1 MSAYKQWRDPVRTTK
16 AYPPHGNKR
25 GEGSLDGFDVAAE
38 GVYEHRS
45 LWESV
50 TSVINSRFFTRHAD
64 DGRTYRRKAWQHGVD
79 LFRCLFD
86 QLCRTQYP
94 DPVRDSLGFQ
104 HLPSQEQ
111 RTSYFCKTQDI
122 RSKGRRLG
130 RALDVQSENGGLAR
144 VVSWK
149 ISEATQKGEN
159 TRNVDDGPV
168 LSRLVEFGG
177 RGLAAEEGARSV
189 DGVHGV
195 PLIERLGF
203 DCVRCAS

>member
-1 MSAYKQWRDPVRTTK
+1 MKVLRRRQGRFRSQTSCRPWPRTRRTWRSRPVPRSFMRKRISAYKQWRDPVRTTK

-50 TSVINSRFFTRHAD
+50 TSVINGRFFTRHAD

-86 QLCRTQYP
+86 QLCRAQYP

-111 RTSYFCKTQDI
+111 RTSYFCKTLDQ
-122 RSKGRRLG
+122 
-130 RALDVQSENGGLAR
+130 RAGD
-144 VVSWK
+144 W
-149 ISEATQKGEN
+149 
-159 TRNVDDGPV
+159 D
-168 LSRLVEFGG
+168 
-177 RGLAAEEGARSV
+177 
-189 DGVHGV
+189 
-195 PLIERLGF
+195 ERETYSPRTADLLEW
-203 DCVRCAS
+203 